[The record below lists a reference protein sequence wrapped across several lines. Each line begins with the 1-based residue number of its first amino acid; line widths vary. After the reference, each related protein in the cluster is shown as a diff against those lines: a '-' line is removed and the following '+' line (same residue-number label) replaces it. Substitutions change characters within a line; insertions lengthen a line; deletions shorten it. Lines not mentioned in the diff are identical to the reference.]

1 MTSSSATPA
10 TSRTPA
16 ASRAPEERSPRLSVV
31 IPAHNEEQVIGRC
44 IEHLLRGAEPGEFE
58 VVVVPNGCDDRTAEV
73 AASFGDAV
81 TVVDSPVA
89 SKRAALSAG
98 DEAATVFP
106 RMYVDADILVS
117 AEALRAVADV
127 LDRGEADVAAPAITF
142 DLSGRPW
149 PVRAYYE
156 IWGKL
161 PYITD
166 DLVGSGFYAMNRETR
181 ERFTEFPDA
190 DDFYVRSLVPAG
202 RRRSVR
208 DHTFTIHP
216 PYTLKSLVRIRS
228 RMFASNV
235 RDRELFDG
243 DNDEVRGGQ
252 LQALRDLARSPR
264 NWPALG
270 AYVGIVLAAKAQ
282 AAVKNR
288 WGDTAVW
295 ERDESARR
303 SSAA

>member
-16 ASRAPEERSPRLSVV
+16 AEPTEPARAPRLSVV

-44 IEHLLRGAEPGEFE
+44 LEHILRGAAPGEFE
-58 VVVVPNGCDDRTAEV
+58 VVVVPNGCNDRTADV

-81 TVVDSPVA
+81 TVVDAPVA

-106 RMYVDADILVS
+106 RMYVDADVLVS
-117 AEALRAVADV
+117 ADALRAVADV
-127 LDRGEADVAAPAITF
+127 LDSGDADIAAPAIAF

-156 IWGKL
+156 IWGQL

-166 DLVGSGFYAMNRETR
+166 DLVGSGFYAMNQVTR
-181 ERFTEFPDA
+181 EKFTEFPDA
-190 DDFYVRSLVPAG
+190 DDFYVRSLVPAE

-216 PYTLKSLVRIRS
+216 PYTLRSLVKIRA

-235 RDRELFDG
+235 RDRELFGG
-243 DNDEVRGGQ
+243 DPGEVRGGQ
-252 LQALRDLARSPR
+252 LESLRAIARDPR
-264 NWPALG
+264 NWPTLAT
-270 AYVGIVLAAKAQ
+270 YVGIVLAAKTQ
-282 AAVKNR
+282 AAIKNR
-288 WGDTAVW
+288 WGDTGVW
-295 ERDESARR
+295 ERDESARQAPA
-303 SSAA
+303 S